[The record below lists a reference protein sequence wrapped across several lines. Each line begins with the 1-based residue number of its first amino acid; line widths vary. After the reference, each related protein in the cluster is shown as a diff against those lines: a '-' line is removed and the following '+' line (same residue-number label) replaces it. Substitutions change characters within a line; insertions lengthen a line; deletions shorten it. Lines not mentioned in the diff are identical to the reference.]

1 MSGSVVH
8 NSKWS
13 KIVEQY
19 LIGSDIVC
27 DAVLRTSS
35 LLKHS
40 VKNEDFRDVKK
51 SFVLRVTLCGIITTI
66 LMLLVSCQ
74 STARR
79 YPLPRQIPEPQQSEN
94 RTDPLYIRRESARVV
109 PRVPESLPG
118 SIYAAT
124 RRPLDLFSDETPNL
138 AGEFITIQIP
148 EDLQFKPQ
156 QNGKT
161 GDPKQTKS
169 NDRNSKDPEA
179 AMLDTL
185 SKDISSISHSN
196 TQGWATAKSLKMEI
210 VAVDNGTVYLRG
222 NKTFVDN
229 ESSPSRS
236 ERGMS
241 RGSGEAT
248 LTITAQVK
256 QTAIKGKA
264 VDASELSQV
273 EVVRF
278 DGRKSGSYRA
288 DGWDAAISRQVSSYT
303 PDVDSDLERL
313 RQFEGTLSEQQK
325 NLTDRFKALRQEE
338 NRFKREQT
346 RMAEKSRNPGREGQ
360 MQAPAGQNAGGPGT
374 PAQSP
379 ASGLNTATAGAN
391 LSDGA
396 AAASKPPSS
405 SGGNP

>member
-1 MSGSVVH
+1 MRGSAVQ

-13 KIVEQY
+13 RLVENY
-19 LIGSDIVC
+19 LVGSDIIC
-27 DAVLRTSS
+27 DGVFRASA

-40 VKNEDFRDVKK
+40 VKNEDFGDYKK
-51 SFVLRVTLCGIITTI
+51 SFVLRVTLCGIIATI

-79 YPLPRQIPEPQQSEN
+79 YPLPRQSPEMQRGDS

-124 RRPLDLFSDETPNL
+124 RKPLDLFSDETPNL
-138 AGEFITIQIP
+138 AGEFVTIQIP
-148 EDLQFKPQ
+148 DDLQFKPQ
-156 QNGKT
+156 QANKNG
-161 GDPKQTKS
+161 DQKQAKG
-169 NDRNSKDPEA
+169 NAERNNKDPEA
-179 AMLDTL
+179 ALIEAL
-185 SKDISSISHSN
+185 SKDIPSISYSN
-196 TQGWATAKSLKMEI
+196 FQGLAATKSLKMEI

-222 NKTFVDN
+222 SKTFIDN
-229 ESSPSRS
+229 EATPTRF
-236 ERGMS
+236 EQGAN
-241 RGSGEAT
+241 RGSGEAA

-288 DGWDAAISRQVSSYT
+288 DGWDVAVSRQLSSYT

-313 RQFEGTLSEQQK
+313 RQYESTLSETQR
-325 NLTDRFKALRQEE
+325 NLTDRFKALKQEQ
-338 NRFKREQT
+338 NRFKREQA
-346 RMAEKSRNPGREGQ
+346 RVGDKSRNAKNDPQSQAGGSQ
-360 MQAPAGQNAGGPGT
+360 NAAAPNGTAPAALNNT
-374 PAQSP
+374 SP
-379 ASGLNTATAGAN
+379 VASQTE
-391 LSDGA
+391 
-396 AAASKPPSS
+396 AAASESKTPSS